1 MLDACSHA
9 PFVIQATEFLL
20 FGKVGRF
27 LPVSDSVFFMLQ
39 STTNEVKMAVVVMCM
54 GVTMATVNDVG
65 VAPFGLLI
73 GIFAI
78 FGAVQQQILIGKMQ
92 KDLNATANQLLV
104 AYTP

>member
-1 MLDACSHA
+1 MAD
-9 PFVIQATEFLL
+9 F
-20 FGKVGRF
+20 RF
-27 LPVSDSVFFMLQ
+27 F
-39 STTNEVKMAVVVMCM
+39 
-54 GVTMATVNDVG
+54 
-65 VAPFGLLI
+65 